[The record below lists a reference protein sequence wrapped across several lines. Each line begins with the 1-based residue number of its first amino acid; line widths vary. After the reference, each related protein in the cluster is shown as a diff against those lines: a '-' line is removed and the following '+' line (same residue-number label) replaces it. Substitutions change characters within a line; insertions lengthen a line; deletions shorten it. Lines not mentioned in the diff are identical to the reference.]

1 MRIVFL
7 AKHLSISFVIIII
20 VLLFFYFTE
29 ISVSALSPSY
39 TTPSLSYGI
48 KDLAFLSSRDDSSSD
63 AVSANTTMTLLP
75 DSSTIIYETEAFV
88 APPTVKTFVIYM
100 ANEFHENWPEES
112 HKLLTNKNA
121 YTIPTNLTVSNGTN
135 IAFRMADA
143 PWDTPHAYIV
153 RVIDVNTNETALQ
166 TPLLSYP
173 KLNRSS
179 SNSEIMVLPIG
190 EYRVEAYLQGTDKV
204 ETKPIS
210 IKVID
215 TPVNHSSN
223 ITAGFFYSPQSQ
235 VVNPYDNDGHL
246 HPAHFMIKRKA
257 QYV

>member
-7 AKHLSISFVIIII
+7 AKHLSISFVIIIIII

-121 YTIPTNLTVSNGTN
+121 YT
-135 IAFRMADA
+135 
-143 PWDTPHAYIV
+143 
-153 RVIDVNTNETALQ
+153 
-166 TPLLSYP
+166 
-173 KLNRSS
+173 
-179 SNSEIMVLPIG
+179 
-190 EYRVEAYLQGTDKV
+190 
-204 ETKPIS
+204 
-210 IKVID
+210 
-215 TPVNHSSN
+215 
-223 ITAGFFYSPQSQ
+223 
-235 VVNPYDNDGHL
+235 
-246 HPAHFMIKRKA
+246 
-257 QYV
+257 